1 MYYYNILMNKS
12 AIFGLFLL
20 TSLLM
25 GTSLNMNMFSPAMG
39 QGMGQYYDNN
49 NDYQSTYEKD
59 AYEKSYSNSYNYER
73 QQQPYNN
80 GYDKSSYFMD
90 SYGDRYNDHQDKI
103 NKYECRTG
111 PFEGFFV
118 SSVEFCDAKNK
129 FNDDNKVKIFPPP
142 GILTAEFWQ
151 WVTEIPREINPLLD
165 KTGDN
170 CDVNQQGPVWF
181 LVGTPGDT
189 QAGNLTTGSAE
200 RDCIIPEEKKILIP
214 IINVA
219 CLELTD
225 TNSKNNRFP
234 AVNLFLKH
242 NWKKH

>member
-1 MYYYNILMNKS
+1 MNKS

-90 SYGDRYNDHQDKI
+90 SYGDRYNDQKDKI

-129 FNDDNKVKIFPPP
+129 FNDDNKVKIFPPD
-142 GILTAEFWQ
+142 GQLTADWWK
-151 WVTEIPREINPLLD
+151 WVMAIPSEINPLLD
-165 KTGDN
+165 KTGED
-170 CDVNQQGPVWF
+170 CDVNQQGPVWY

-189 QAGNLTTGSAE
+189 KIGNLTTGDAE
-200 RDCIIPEEKKILIP
+200 RDCVIPEGKKILFP
-214 IINVA
+214 IINAHV
-219 CLELTD
+219 
-225 TNSKNNRFP
+225 
-234 AVNLFLKH
+234 
-242 NWKKH
+242 